1 MSVLL
6 FAMSAILMLSA
17 ILRQRKRKRPRQKR
31 TMVAHPSTCSFSMP
45 STSLA
50 PQTNW
55 PTLTTPSL
63 QEDLCTNEELED
75 MHMSPMV
82 STRAHIN
89 SCRHSLGKMD
99 VLCPFCSALHWM
111 DEKLVKSS
119 PNCPLFGTCCSKG
132 KVKLPPLITP
142 PSLLQALYDGNDDKS
157 KSFRRYTRVYNAT
170 NAFTSLGATLDPR
183 VLTGRGPTLFTIH
196 WELRH
201 QTGSLLPQSG
211 QDAAYAQLY
220 IY

>member
-1 MSVLL
+1 
-6 FAMSAILMLSA
+6 
-17 ILRQRKRKRPRQKR
+17 
-31 TMVAHPSTCSFSMP
+31 
-45 STSLA
+45 
-50 PQTNW
+50 
-55 PTLTTPSL
+55 
-63 QEDLCTNEELED
+63 
-75 MHMSPMV
+75 MSPMV
-82 STRAHIN
+82 GTRAHIN

-119 PNCPLFGTCCSKG
+119 PNRPLFGTCCSKG
-132 KVKLPPLITP
+132 KVKLPLLITP

-183 VLTGRGPTLFTIH
+183 VLTGRGPTSFTIH
-196 WELRH
+196 GELRH
-201 QTGSLLPQSG
+201 RTGSLLPQSG

-220 IY
+220 IYDPDSALEVRNCRNPQSRRDVLKNIQDSLLQVNAFVAKFRQAHAILNQLALTGRNL